1 MKNKNQKNIISFDNV
16 TIKYPKSKE
25 NVLENI
31 SLDLQKG
38 KMIAFIGPSGVGK
51 TTLFKIIV
59 RAIKPIN
66 GNVFLNNENIYNLS
80 KNQWKTKVKKI
91 GFLTQKPNLIESDS
105 VYLNIKRSIND
116 YQNWFFKLIS
126 FLTFDKRVKIFET
139 LDKLGILNKAF
150 SRVSDLSGGQK
161 QKVEIAKLLIKDVD
175 LILGDEPTSNLDYKS
190 ANSVMEILKEI
201 NKKLNI
207 TIIINIHDLN
217 LATSYFDQII
227 MIKDKQIFLNES
239 INLKNKWNL
248 NEKVKRQIV

>member
-1 MKNKNQKNIISFDNV
+1 M
-16 TIKYPKSKE
+16 
-25 NVLENI
+25 
-31 SLDLQKG
+31 
-38 KMIAFIGPSGVGK
+38 
-51 TTLFKIIV
+51 
-59 RAIKPIN
+59 
-66 GNVFLNNENIYNLS
+66 
-80 KNQWKTKVKKI
+80 
-91 GFLTQKPNLIESDS
+91 
-105 VYLNIKRSIND
+105 
-116 YQNWFFKLIS
+116 
-126 FLTFDKRVKIFET
+126 TFDKRVKIFET

-239 INLKNKWNL
+239 INLKNKW
-248 NEKVKRQIV
+248 

>member
-91 GFLTQKPNLIESDS
+91 GFFNTK
-105 VYLNIKRSIND
+105 
-116 YQNWFFKLIS
+116 
-126 FLTFDKRVKIFET
+126 T
-139 LDKLGILNKAF
+139 
-150 SRVSDLSGGQK
+150 
-161 QKVEIAKLLIKDVD
+161 
-175 LILGDEPTSNLDYKS
+175 
-190 ANSVMEILKEI
+190 
-201 NKKLNI
+201 
-207 TIIINIHDLN
+207 
-217 LATSYFDQII
+217 
-227 MIKDKQIFLNES
+227 
-239 INLKNKWNL
+239 
-248 NEKVKRQIV
+248 